1 MAYVDKDKLP
11 LIFAKAIKEFDD
23 LDVPISEVAIKIG
36 QTIRNLPTADVEEV
50 TYCKDCEWS
59 VKRVRNNDIFP
70 YQCVNTVA
78 CGKPRR
84 ALDFCSYGMK

>member
-1 MAYVDKDKLP
+1 MSKCKKCLSEQVCRYNDGINLYCKDDYDCPHFKN
-11 LIFAKAIKEFDD
+11 KADF
-23 LDVPISEVAIKIG
+23 
-36 QTIRNLPTADVEEV
+36 EEV
-50 TYCKDCEWS
+50 VRCKDCEWS